1 MSDDPNAVDPANPRA
16 EAPFEP
22 PRHRGM
28 GIVAGVVSFGAVGIA
43 DGLIAV
49 RAAPSGALAPHL
61 SLLVVAQCAAVLLTF
76 GIVLGLFEEVCL
88 HALSRLDFMRR
99 FSAWAL
105 RGPRQ
110 WFARD
115 ASATAVILCVAL
127 ALGVAIGPT
136 FPLAYLVITGF
147 HSKPLA
153 ALAVLLAQIAFTVI
167 GPFVALLAAP
177 MVRAATRRIG
187 PLASPGLAL
196 TGLALALTAQG
207 ARFIRLNW
215 ASFRNLEFGVA
226 ALVGALLLGNAVALF
241 AVGRRVQGTG
251 RPLRRRGVA
260 ALAFG
265 AILAFFVSAMT
276 FGAKQTVAAT
286 IFNRSLLTQRVARS
300 LQVAMDFDRDGFSAV
315 FNGGDC
321 NDRDPGVNPRARD
334 VPGNGRDENCS
345 GRDARVETE
354 ESDGHH
360 VEVPPSFGSVPP
372 SIVFL
377 SVDAMRP
384 DHMGAYG
391 YRRPTTPN
399 IDLFARGAA
408 RFTNAYCASPR
419 SLRSFASIMVGRY
432 ASMVA
437 WGNDVQFPPLEESN
451 VTLAEKLHE
460 GGYATAAIHGTSYFN
475 HTAGFYQGFDLV
487 QEEYGFKA
495 ADVQPTVDRLLSFLR
510 ERRNDPRPFF
520 LWTHLMEPHDP
531 YRDHTT
537 PRDFGHSQRDMYD
550 EEIARADEA
559 LGPVLSLLNT
569 LSQERPVVVVIYADH
584 GEAFGEH
591 GVHHHSFD
599 LHDEALRVPLI
610 IRGPGI
616 TPGTREA
623 LVSLLDLH
631 PTALNLARRP
641 STSSVSGRSLVPL
654 LADASRRG
662 LMFPGWRTHL
672 FAEVTPDGLFPSE
685 QRSLYA
691 PPYKLI
697 YDVRRG
703 TWELFDI
710 ARDRGEV
717 RNLYDDRPDIA
728 APLRERLLTWADHAT
743 LASNRTNEVIA
754 AARLPREPA
763 MQHPV
768 HVRFGD
774 VIELLGYDLP
784 ADQLRI
790 NDSYRVVFYYRVLR
804 RTRRP
809 VVITVNFDP
818 VDGQPIW
825 PLFRARHHPLNG
837 RYPTTEWTPGE
848 ILRDE
853 VSLRVDPEMRA
864 VRLRAYFALEVE
876 SDGMRIPPVGGNDGS
891 GQLQIAPIEIVQ

>member
-1 MSDDPNAVDPANPRA
+1 MPDDPNAVETANERA
-16 EAPFEP
+16 ENAPEPAPF
-22 PRHRGM
+22 RGV
-28 GIVAGVVSFGAVGIA
+28 GVVAGVVSFGAVGVA

-49 RAAPSGALAPHL
+49 SHAARGSLAPHL
-61 SLLVVAQCAAVLLTF
+61 GALVVAQCAAVLLTF
-76 GIVLGLFEEVCL
+76 GIALGLFEELCL
-88 HALSRLDFMRR
+88 HSLSRIGFMVR

-115 ASATAVILCVAL
+115 PSAVTVIACAAIALGL
-127 ALGVAIGPT
+127 ALGPT
-136 FPLAYLVITGF
+136 FPLAYLVITEF
-147 HSKPLA
+147 RSKPLA

-167 GPFVALLAAP
+167 GPAVALLLAP
-177 MVRAATRRIG
+177 IVRAAARRVG
-187 PLASPGLAL
+187 PLASPGLLLSGLTVAL
-196 TGLALALTAQG
+196 SAQG
-207 ARFIRLNW
+207 VRFFRLNW
-215 ASFRNLEFGVA
+215 AAFRNLEFGVA
-226 ALVGALLLGNAVALF
+226 ALLGALLVGNAVALYLL
-241 AVGRRVQGTG
+241 GRRVKRAG
-251 RPLRRRGVA
+251 RPLRRRVVA
-260 ALAFG
+260 ATAFG
-265 AILAFFVSAMT
+265 AIAAFFVSALT

-300 LQVAMDFDRDGFSAV
+300 LQVAIDMDRDGFSAV

-321 NDRDPGVNPRARD
+321 NDRDPSVNPRARD

-354 ESDGHH
+354 EGGGHLAP
-360 VEVPPSFGSVPP
+360 VPEAFGSAAP

-377 SVDAMRP
+377 SIDAMRP

-399 IDLFARGAA
+399 IDLFARGGA

-437 WGNDVQFPPLEESN
+437 WGNDVQFPPLLDEN

-460 GGYATAAIHGTSYFN
+460 GGYLTAAIHGTSYFN
-475 HTAGFYQGFDLV
+475 HTAGFYQGFDVV

-495 ADVQPTVDRLLSFLR
+495 ADVQPTIDRLLTFLR
-510 ERRNDPRPFF
+510 ERRTDARPFF

-531 YRDHTT
+531 YRDLTA
-537 PRDFGHSQRDMYD
+537 PRDFGHRQVDMYD
-550 EEIARADEA
+550 EEIARADDA
-559 LGPVLSLLNT
+559 LGPVLSLLTT
-569 LSQERPVVVVIYADH
+569 LAQERPLVVFLYADH

-591 GVHHHSFD
+591 GVNHHSFD

-610 IRGPGI
+610 VRGPGV
-616 TPGTREA
+616 TPGVRDA
-623 LVSLLDLH
+623 LVSLMDLH
-631 PTALNLARRP
+631 PTAINLARRESATP
-641 STSSVSGRSLVPL
+641 VSGRSLVPL
-654 LADASRRG
+654 LADASARG
-662 LMFPGWRTHL
+662 LMFPGWRSHL

-685 QRSLYA
+685 QRSLYS

-697 YDVRRG
+697 HDVRRG

-743 LASNRTNEVIA
+743 LATNRSNEVIA
-754 AARLPREPA
+754 AARLPREPT

-774 VIELLGYDLP
+774 ILELLGYDLP
-784 ADQLRI
+784 SDRLRI
-790 NDSYRVVFYYRVLR
+790 NDSYRAVFYYRVLR
-804 RTRRP
+804 RTRLP
-809 VVITVNFDP
+809 VIITVNFDP
-818 VDGQPIW
+818 MDGQPIW
-825 PLFRARHHPLNG
+825 PLFRARHHPLSG
-837 RYPTTEWTPGE
+837 RYPTTEWNPGE

-853 VSLRVDPEMRA
+853 VSLRVDPEMRP
-864 VRLRAYFALEVE
+864 VRLRAYFALEIEANGTRIAPVAGD
-876 SDGMRIPPVGGNDGS
+876 DGH
-891 GQLQIAPIEIVQ
+891 GQLQIAPVEVVP